1 MHERVH
7 ACVHSCVKGC
17 LVAEQLMYGI
27 VFNSESGD
35 LGPSPG
41 SPCFV
46 TLDKYVGFLQL
57 QLFHLQTWAR

>member
-7 ACVHSCVKGC
+7 VCVHSCVKGC